1 MINDRI
7 ELLSF
12 LIYKF
17 YLIYSVTFSVQAIEY
32 RKSRFIALNLT
43 IYYFVRLKYG
53 LRIWDAAIINF
64 EIDLGNLEASAKVDG
79 HGQAK
84 ILSDKELGRLFE
96 EGFQSWRDRVLFGLC
111 LFTGCRISEALQLK
125 TEMLRG
131 NFVTFTRETRKGKMG
146 TQQVEIVPALRS
158 LIEDWQRSD
167 EMPGSGYLF
176 RSRPDSKQPFLS
188 RMQAH
193 EILKLACDRIG
204 IEGVS
209 THSFRRTYITKLRSK
224 GYSPAQIQKRTGH
237 KRRENLM
244 HYFDQV

>member
-1 MINDRI
+1 MINFD
-7 ELLSF
+7 
-12 LIYKF
+12 
-17 YLIYSVTFSVQAIEY
+17 
-32 RKSRFIALNLT
+32 
-43 IYYFVRLKYG
+43 
-53 LRIWDAAIINF
+53 
-64 EIDLGNLEASAKVDG
+64 IDLGNLEASAKVDG

-84 ILSDKELGRLFE
+84 LLTDKELGRLFE
-96 EGFQSWRDRVLFGLC
+96 EGFQTWRDRVLFAIC

-125 TEMLRG
+125 AEMIRG
-131 NFVTFTRETRKGKMG
+131 NFVTFTRQTRKGKTG

-158 LIEDWQRSD
+158 LIDDWQRSG
-167 EMPGSGYLF
+167 EMPTSGYLF
-176 RSRPDSKQPFLS
+176 QSRPDSKQPFLS

-204 IEGVS
+204 VEGVS
-209 THSFRRTYITKLRSK
+209 THSFRRTYITKLRGK

>member
-1 MINDRI
+1 MI
-7 ELLSF
+7 S
-12 LIYKF
+12 
-17 YLIYSVTFSVQAIEY
+17 
-32 RKSRFIALNLT
+32 
-43 IYYFVRLKYG
+43 
-53 LRIWDAAIINF
+53 F
-64 EIDLGNLEASAKVDG
+64 EIDLGDLEASAKVDG

-84 ILSDKELGRLFE
+84 ILSDDELGRLFE
-96 EGFQSWRDRVLFGLC
+96 SGFQSGRDRALFAIC
-111 LFTGCRISEALQLK
+111 MFTGCRISEALQIK
-125 TEMLRG
+125 AEMVTQK
-131 NFVTFTRETRKGKMG
+131 FITFTRATRKGKTG

-158 LIEDWQRSD
+158 LLDGWQRSG
-167 EMPGSGYLF
+167 EMPTSGYLF

-209 THSFRRTYITKLRSK
+209 THSFRRTYITKLRGK